1 MDGGLSILQ
10 YADDKI
16 LFTGHDLKE
25 VKKLELVL
33 SVFGK
38 LSDPEMRL

>member
-33 SVFGK
+33 SV
-38 LSDPEMRL
+38 LEQISDPEMWL